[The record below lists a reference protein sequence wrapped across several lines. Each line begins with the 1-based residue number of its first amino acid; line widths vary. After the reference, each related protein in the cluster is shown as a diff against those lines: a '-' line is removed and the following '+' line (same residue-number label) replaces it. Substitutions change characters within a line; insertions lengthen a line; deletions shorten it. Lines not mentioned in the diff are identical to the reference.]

1 MFYEFHDDLN
11 ILLAVLSYLKYYGMY
26 GNGRNVFSNFISDFV
41 MREKLDEM

>member
-11 ILLAVLSYLKYYGMY
+11 ILLAVLSYLKYY